1 MKLDK
6 CNLNNYYYTKVDS
19 TKIYVD
25 YPNKRVKIID
35 TNNISLK
42 TLKTIID
49 FSTEQNLDKIICNC
63 DMESIKIFNEA
74 GFSMEGRIH
83 GYFKGQNAF
92 CVSYF
97 LSSQRKIS
105 SNLHIEELLVEQCLE
120 LKDAFIYES
129 NKSEYCIRDAEEK
142 DIKEMVKLFSVVF
155 SAYPSPVY
163 NEEYL
168 METMNGNVLYKVA
181 DHNGK
186 IVGIASADM
195 DKDNLNAEIT
205 DCATYPDYRG
215 KGILSNIIYSLELD
229 LKKKGFITLYSL
241 CRAINPG
248 INIVLSKH
256 NYKFTG
262 RLINNCNICGAF
274 EDMNIWIKNISI

>member
-1 MKLDK
+1 
-6 CNLNNYYYTKVDS
+6 
-19 TKIYVD
+19 
-25 YPNKRVKIID
+25 
-35 TNNISLK
+35 
-42 TLKTIID
+42 
-49 FSTEQNLDKIICNC
+49 
-63 DMESIKIFNEA
+63 
-74 GFSMEGRIH
+74 MEGRIH